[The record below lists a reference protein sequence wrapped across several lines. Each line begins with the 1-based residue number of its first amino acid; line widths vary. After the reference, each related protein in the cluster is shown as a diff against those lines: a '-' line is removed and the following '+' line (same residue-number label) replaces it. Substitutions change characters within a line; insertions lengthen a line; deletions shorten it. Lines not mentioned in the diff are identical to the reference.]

1 MSFLDKEKF
10 DQLTRGAIE
19 RSGKTP
25 PPSQK
30 KDASALGG
38 KPFLPFGKFAVR
50 TIKDPSWNIFK
61 KTQIKEAK
69 RKDLINKFYLKEI
82 MGTNIDSKEIKIGR
96 QELEKGRT
104 SRFSQY
110 RNLSLTERK
119 EIKKI
124 IDTFPESKS

>member
-1 MSFLDKEKF
+1 
-10 DQLTRGAIE
+10 
-19 RSGKTP
+19 
-25 PPSQK
+25 
-30 KDASALGG
+30 
-38 KPFLPFGKFAVR
+38 
-50 TIKDPSWNIFK
+50 
-61 KTQIKEAK
+61 
-69 RKDLINKFYLKEI
+69 
-82 MGTNIDSKEIKIGR
+82 MGPNIDSNDIKIGR